1 MTKVVLHLF
10 HADPASLKTVPTLA
24 ERMNSI
30 GAADLEVFVF
40 GPAEQMLAD
49 PGQTEFN
56 NAIDGLIKAGH
67 AVTAC
72 IGVAQQM
79 GAEDA
84 LRARGIALESAA
96 TAFPRFA
103 AEGATV
109 ISF

>member
-10 HADPASLKTVPTLA
+10 HADPASLKT
-24 ERMNSI
+24 
-30 GAADLEVFVF
+30 VF

-96 TAFPRFA
+96 TAFPRFSRPKA
-103 AEGATV
+103 QRSSASDQPNPEDCFHVT
-109 ISF
+109 